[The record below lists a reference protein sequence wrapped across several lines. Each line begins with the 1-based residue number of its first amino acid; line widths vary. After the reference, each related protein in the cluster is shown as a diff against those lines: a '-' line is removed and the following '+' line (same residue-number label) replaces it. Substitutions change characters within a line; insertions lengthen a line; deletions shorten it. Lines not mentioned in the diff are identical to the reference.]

1 VALREFDVMSKG
13 DATRRYVL
21 PQSSQV
27 YRTLFMVGGIE
38 RYYQITRNFRDEWM
52 RGNRQFEFSVLDL
65 EGPSS
70 RAKTSWAGS
79 KLP

>member
-1 VALREFDVMSKG
+1 
-13 DATRRYVL
+13 
-21 PQSSQV
+21 V